1 MKKKKMYLLFVV
13 VITVSTFLLI
23 KMNDSKFIKVEGK
36 TAYAEGIQKGVK
48 GLTTEKVLKG
58 KTIMID
64 AGHGGK
70 DNGSSGQRGTLEK
83 DVTLKMAKEIQR
95 EFAKKSDATVI
106 LTRDQDD
113 SVTLGNRVELAK
125 IENADLFISIHF
137 DAFTSNDVE
146 GITTYYN
153 KEEDIRLATLI
164 HSYLFNQDMGTRDRG
179 VKLGDYFVL
188 RENTQPSILLELG
201 FISNIADETRINSQ
215 AYQTKASTA
224 IVEGV
229 IEYLSN

>member
-1 MKKKKMYLLFVV
+1 MKKKKLYLFVV
-13 VITVSTFLLI
+13 GVFTVLTFTLI
-23 KMNDSKFIKVEGK
+23 KVNDSKFIKVEGE
-36 TAYAEGIQKGVK
+36 TAYAEGIHKDIK
-48 GLTTEKVLKG
+48 GLATEKVLKG
-58 KTIMID
+58 KTILID

-70 DNGSSGQRGTLEK
+70 DEGASGQRGTLEK

-95 EFAKKSDATVI
+95 EFEKKSDATVI

-113 SVTLGNRVELAK
+113 SVTLDDRVGLAK
-125 IENADLFISIHF
+125 NEKADLFISIHF

-164 HSYLFNQDMGTRDRG
+164 HSNLFNQDMGTRDRG

-188 RENTQPSILLELG
+188 RENIQPSILLELG
-201 FISNIADETRINSQ
+201 FISNKEDEKRIISQ
-215 AYQTKASTA
+215 AFQTKASIA

-229 IEYLSN
+229 IEYLSK

>member
-1 MKKKKMYLLFVV
+1 MKKKKLYLLLVV
-13 VITVSTFLLI
+13 VFTVSTFLLI

-36 TAYAEGIQKGVK
+36 TAYAEGIHKDIK

-58 KTIMID
+58 KTIIID

-70 DNGSSGQRGTLEK
+70 DDGSSGQRGTLEK

-113 SVTLGNRVELAK
+113 SVTLGNRVELANK
-125 IENADLFISIHF
+125 ENADLFISIHF

-153 KEEDIRLATLI
+153 KEEDLRLATLI

-201 FISNIADETRINSQ
+201 FISNKEDEKRIISQ
-215 AYQTKASTA
+215 AFQTKASIA

-229 IEYLSN
+229 IEYLSK